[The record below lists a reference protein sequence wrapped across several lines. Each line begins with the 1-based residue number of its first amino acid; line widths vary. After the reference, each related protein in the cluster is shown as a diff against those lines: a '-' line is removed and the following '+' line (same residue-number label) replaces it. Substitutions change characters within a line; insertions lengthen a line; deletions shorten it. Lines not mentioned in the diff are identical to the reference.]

1 MRHLIA
7 LSVALTVTLVGMPVL
22 AGTQLDEALATG
34 GNRLNSAEIADLI
47 VGKRVTAK
55 AGNKTFDFY
64 YSPSNKLSARLHGG
78 DWSGDGSYAIT
89 DGDQVCVSMLRDEG
103 RYRCLTVVRT
113 GDAVRK
119 YNADGKMT
127 FELLNSETATGL

>member
-1 MRHLIA
+1 MRHLLA
-7 LSVALTVTLVGMPVL
+7 TSVALVVTLAGMPVL

-34 GNRLNSAEIADLI
+34 GNRLSSEEIADLI

-55 AGNKTFDFY
+55 AGHKTFDFY

-78 DWSGDGSYAIT
+78 DWSGDGNYAIT
-89 DGDQVCVSMLRDEG
+89 DGDQVCVSMPKDEG
-103 RYRCLTVVRT
+103 RYRCLTVVRS

-119 YNADGKMT
+119 YNTEGKMT
-127 FELLNSETATGL
+127 FEFLNIETATGL